1 MRNAEII
8 SVGSEL
14 LLGQIANTDAQYVS
28 QFLRRFGINVFYHT
42 AVGDNPDRVAEVF
55 QIALK
60 RSDMIVFTGGLGP
73 TKDDLTKEAVAA
85 ALGKSLVQDPV
96 HAAWIKDHF
105 TEDLWENNLR
115 QALIPEGSETI
126 VNNHGTAPGIW
137 YEGDGKL
144 VMMLPGPPKEL
155 VPMLEEGVAPRL
167 QHVKDGVIVSKVLAF
182 AGIGESALELKIKD
196 ILAAQTN
203 PTVAPLAKDGVCT
216 LRVTARAQD
225 EETAK
230 ALIEPKCQEL
240 LGILGEWLVFDTYH
254 DDDLETF
261 VAKELI
267 ASGKT
272 LALAESITGGSI
284 AASLVK
290 TPGMSNALLEGCVVY
305 TNAAKQR
312 LGVSEKL
319 LQDYTAVSAEVAKAL
334 AGCVRLKA
342 GSDIGLAVTGYA
354 GPNDGDKTG
363 LVYIAVSTA
372 KSLSVRE
379 YHLSGQRDR
388 IISRAVFHALRL
400 LLETL

>member
-1 MRNAEII
+1 MHPPFSRQ
-8 SVGSEL
+8 EL
-14 LLGQIANTDAQYVS
+14 
-28 QFLRRFGINVFYHT
+28 
-42 AVGDNPDRVAEVF
+42 
-55 QIALK
+55 
-60 RSDMIVFTGGLGP
+60 
-73 TKDDLTKEAVAA
+73 DLTP
-85 ALGKSLVQDPV
+85 QD
-96 HAAWIKDHF
+96 IGI
-105 TEDLWENNLR
+105 R
-115 QALIPEGSETI
+115 G
-126 VNNHGTAPGIW
+126 GTAHPQDIGGEHRPE
-137 YEGDGKL
+137 YF
-144 VMMLPGPPKEL
+144 
-155 VPMLEEGVAPRL
+155 EGVDL
-167 QHVKDGVIVSKVLAF
+167 VIPSPGA
-182 AGIGESALELKIKD
+182 
-196 ILAAQTN
+196 
-203 PTVAPLAKDGVCT
+203 
-216 LRVTARAQD
+216 
-225 EETAK
+225 AK

-240 LGILGEWLVFDTYH
+240 LQVLQAWFVYETYH